1 LTTYTRRSHRVFCL
15 LLLCLIA
22 GAFTQSLTD
31 AQKIDQ
37 AIALVTSVQCE
48 TDTCRT
54 RQKDVTTRLGT
65 FKTYL
70 PVSAPIPPP
79 APPVYATVTML
90 DALAARVLKLETATP
105 APTPVPTPVPT
116 PTPEPTPTPTPTPT
130 PVPEPIPG
138 AHPYFEMLAK
148 HPAFYKA
155 YSLRDP
161 KQLAS
166 RSAGGLHAFSCDTAT
181 ADQAFRYDA
190 TLDAAKAAIPAFA
203 EPDVCKGHPL
213 TQPMAASTSGAAE
226 VITLFDVTSVY
237 YPVPRT
243 IKIENELLKL
253 RLCTPAE
260 GGDGVRPFVDAQ
272 NTLCVIRGQY
282 GTAAVAHPIGVKPK
296 VSTNQMAN
304 YLRLPI
310 GSQDGNSYVIT
321 WETRFDASYLGIGTW
336 DTGQKTFQGT
346 GGGDTKLF
354 EPKLLFTGGG
364 ADGFDAAQHIG
375 IVDGRAYNQPNTG
388 EATWDVTDGNTT
400 GPRITL
406 DPTILRPRDGTFI
419 VKPNEWTRWWI
430 RVTQRAN
437 DWDSFDMW
445 VASESAPA
453 VQVYK
458 DVPLSVSQG
467 KELQSLGS
475 FWFAFG
481 NSNDLWLRG
490 DLRDIV
496 AHVRNWAVLKT
507 SDMTGLLVQP
517 VAK

>member
-1 LTTYTRRSHRVFCL
+1 VSFL

-31 AQKIDQ
+31 AQKLDQ
-37 AIALVTSVQCE
+37 AISLAQSVVCE
-48 TDTCRT
+48 SDTCKT
-54 RQKDVTTRLGT
+54 RQKDVVTRLT
-65 FKTYL
+65 NLKVYL
-70 PVSAPIPPP
+70 PATTPVPPP
-79 APPVYATVTML
+79 PPPVYVTQSVF
-90 DALAARVLKLETATP
+90 DALVERVAKLETAAP
-105 APTPVPTPVPT
+105 APTPV
-116 PTPEPTPTPTPTPT
+116 PTPTPTPT
-130 PVPEPIPG
+130 PVPTPTPEPIPG

-155 YSLRDP
+155 YSLRDS
-161 KQLAS
+161 KQLA
-166 RSAGGLHAFSCDTAT
+166 AGDKGGLHAFDCDPAT

-190 TLDAAKAAIPAFA
+190 TMDAAKAAIPAFA
-203 EPDVCKGHPL
+203 EPNVCKGHPL

-226 VITLFDVTSVY
+226 VVTLSDVTSVY
-237 YPVPRT
+237 YPVTRT
-243 IKIENELLKL
+243 IRIEDELLKL
-253 RLCTPAE
+253 RMCGPAD
-260 GGDGVRPFVDAQ
+260 GGDGTRPYVDAL

-310 GSQDGNSYVIT
+310 GTQDGNSYVIT
-321 WETRFDASYLGIGTW
+321 WDAYFTDSYLGIGTW
-336 DTGQKTFQGT
+336 DSGQKTFQVT

-364 ADGFDAAQHIG
+364 ADGFDASKHIG
-375 IVDGRAYNQPNTG
+375 IINARAYNFANTG
-388 EATWDVTDGNTT
+388 QATWAATDGNTM

-406 DPTILRPRDGTFI
+406 DPTELRPRDGTFI
-419 VKPNEWTRWWI
+419 LKPNEWTRWWI

-437 DWDSFDMW
+437 DWDTFDMW
-445 VASESAPA
+445 VASTSTAP
-453 VQVYK
+453 VQIYK
-458 DVPLSVSQG
+458 DVPLSVNQG
-467 KELQSLGS
+467 KALHSLES

-490 DLRDIV
+490 NLRDLV
-496 AHVRNWAVLKT
+496 AYVRNWAVLKT
-507 SDMTGLLVQP
+507 PDVTGLLVQP